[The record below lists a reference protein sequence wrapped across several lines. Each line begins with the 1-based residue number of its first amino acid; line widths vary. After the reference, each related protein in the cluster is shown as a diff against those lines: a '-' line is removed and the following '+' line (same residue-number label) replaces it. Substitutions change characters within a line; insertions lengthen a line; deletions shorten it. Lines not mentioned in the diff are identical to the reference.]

1 MAKFRAVNCVAM
13 SGRLTAD
20 PLITTVA
27 RGTTRMF
34 FTIACNRSFRS
45 NDGRWQEKTDFA
57 GVTIWAEQADALA
70 KLTKTTKKV
79 PATLKKGTM
88 VFVDGS
94 FESGKSKDGTK
105 FYSGIRA
112 NKVSLVDMDDPVE
125 VGENAPVEKKEVHID
140 KVSLTDLEGDD
151 LSEPTEK
158 YEKSMQLGAT
168 AISVLSTGLV

>member
-20 PLITTVA
+20 PLITKTS

-34 FTIACNRSFRS
+34 FTIACNQNYRSS
-45 NDGRWQEKTDFA
+45 DGTWQEKTDFA

-70 KLTKTTKKV
+70 RLTKGTRKQ

-94 FESGKSKDGTK
+94 FESSRNKDK

-112 NKVSLVDMDDPVE
+112 NKVALVDMDDPVE
-125 VGENAPVEKKEVHID
+125 VGENAPVKAKEVHIETVTLSD
-140 KVSLTDLEGDD
+140 VEGDD
-151 LSEPTEK
+151 VSEPEPSLGFEK
-158 YEKSMQLGAT
+158 EMQLGAT
-168 AISVLSTGLV
+168 AVSVLTTGLI

>member
-1 MAKFRAVNCVAM
+1 MANYRAVNCVAM

-20 PLITTVA
+20 PRITTVA

-34 FTIACNRSFRS
+34 FTIACNRNFKSD
-45 NDGRWQEKTDFA
+45 DGRWQEKTDFA

-70 KLTKTTKKV
+70 KLTKATRKV
-79 PATLKKGTM
+79 PAKLKKGTM

-94 FESGKSKDGTK
+94 FESSRNGDK

-140 KVSLTDLEGDD
+140 KVTLPDLEGDD
-151 LSEPTEK
+151 VSEPSAN
-158 YEKSMQLGAT
+158 YEKNMQLGAT
-168 AISVLSTGLV
+168 AIGILTTGIG